1 LRRAQP
7 LDNHCGVRII
17 ILSGLSGSGK
27 SIALHMLEDLGFYCI
42 DNIPAA
48 LLKPFVSYTVRSPE
62 PSYERTAI
70 GLDAR
75 NTPAEVASVP
85 QLLDELRR
93 AGLQC
98 EVIFLVAA
106 EDELLRRFAET
117 RRKHPMSSS
126 GVGLR
131 EAMTLERE
139 LLEPIASVADLLIDT
154 SRLSV
159 HALRDIIHKRIEQ
172 HPTGLS
178 ITFESFGFKR
188 GIPADADFVFD
199 ARALPNPYWEPG
211 LRNLTGRDPEVIRF
225 LETQTNVAGLIADIA
240 RFVRGRVPE
249 YQASNRGYLTVA
261 VGCTGGQHR
270 SVYIVDRLAELLAAE
285 FGNVTARH
293 SGLPGATLFR
303 PPPLAVAGTTAP

>member
-1 LRRAQP
+1 M
-7 LDNHCGVRII
+7 RII

-27 SIALHMLEDLGFYCI
+27 SVALHMLEDLGFYCI

-62 PSYERTAI
+62 TTYERTAI

-75 NTPAEVASVP
+75 NTAAEVASVP
-85 QLLDELRR
+85 QLIDELKRS
-93 AGLQC
+93 GLQC
-98 EVIFLVAA
+98 EVLFLVAA
-106 EDELLRRFAET
+106 EDELLRRYAET
-117 RRKHPMSSS
+117 RRKHPLSRA
-126 GVGLR
+126 GIGLR
-131 EAMTLERE
+131 EAMSLERA

-159 HALRDIIHKRIEQ
+159 HTLRDIIHKRVEQ
-172 HPTGLS
+172 RAVGRLS

-211 LRNLTGRDPEVIRF
+211 LRNLTGRDAEVIRF
-225 LETQTNVAGLIADIA
+225 LENHTNVTALVADIA
-240 RFVRGRVPE
+240 SFVRGRIPE

-270 SVYIVDRLAELLAAE
+270 SVYIVDRLAEMFAAE

-293 SGLPGATLFR
+293 GGLPGAQLFQPAAR
-303 PPPLAVAGTTAP
+303 VAGGAKAP